1 MEFPLVLTV
10 LVVLLFKCLFVSI
23 LLYLSCSVIIKILFI
38 GHFEIISSMSD
49 YNIMCAVHGGLASIL
64 TELLIK
70 VKRQHNYFTHNT

>member
-38 GHFEIISSMSD
+38 RHFEIISSMSD
-49 YNIMCAVHGGLASIL
+49 YNIMCAVHGFSVAGGLASIL

-70 VKRQHNYFTHNT
+70 VKRQHN